1 MQHLTHFQE
10 LKAFV
15 EEMNLSNSTNHKV
28 DTLTKY
34 QGHQF
39 IKMVLY
45 YTYHP
50 YFNFS
55 VTSTN
60 LKKRQDLIAPED
72 IAYNNLFSL
81 LDDLNERNITGH
93 SAIQQVNRFIENYR
107 EYSDLIYQILD
118 RNLET
123 RATATLINRVMPGL
137 IPTFEVALA
146 HDANKVK
153 GVNLLDGTWYVSR
166 KLDGV
171 RCIAIING
179 EDIKFFSRNGKEFNT
194 LGKVKDEIIRLG
206 ITNGVLDGEICLMNE
221 DGSDDFQGILKQ
233 IQRKDHNIQNPKYWI
248 FDILTVDE
256 FTEKATS
263 PNLAMR
269 LNSRKYWIGESNNIL
284 EILPQIKIDGEETF
298 SELKNKA
305 KDLNWEG
312 LIARRDTPYQAG
324 RSKDMLKLKEFFD
337 AEYIVNSVIM
347 GPQRVIIEGREVEEE
362 MLSAITILHKGHI
375 VQVGSGFNMEQRR
388 HYYNHPEEILGKTV
402 CVQYFEETVD
412 QLGKPSLRFPVF
424 KHNYGTERSA

>member
-1 MQHLTHFQE
+1 MQHLTDFQE
-10 LKAFV
+10 LRAFV
-15 EEMNLSNSTNHKV
+15 EEMNSSNSTNHKV
-28 DTLTKY
+28 EVLTKY
-34 QGHQF
+34 QGHPF

-50 YFNFS
+50 LFNFGVGS
-55 VTSTN
+55 DN
-60 LKKRQDLIAPED
+60 LKKRKDLIAPLGTEYD
-72 IAYNNLFSL
+72 NLFSL

-93 SAIQQVNRFIENYR
+93 SAIQQVNRFIENYI

-123 RATATLINRVMPGL
+123 RATTTLINRVIPGL

-146 HDANKVK
+146 HDASKVK
-153 GVNLLDGTWYVSR
+153 GIDLLDGRWYVSR

-179 EDIKFFSRNGKEFNT
+179 KDIKFFSRNGKEFHT
-194 LGKVKDEIIRLG
+194 LGRVKDEIIRLG
-206 ITNGVLDGEICLMNE
+206 ITSGVLDGEICLMNE

-233 IQRKDHNIQNPKYWI
+233 IQRKEHTIQNPKYWI
-248 FDILTVDE
+248 FDILTSDE
-256 FTEKATS
+256 FTEKETS
-263 PNLAMR
+263 PNLSVR
-269 LNSRKYWIGESNNIL
+269 LNSRKDWIGESSNIL
-284 EILPQIKIDGEETF
+284 EILPQIRIDGEETF
-298 SELKNKA
+298 SELKNRA

-312 LIARRDTPYQAG
+312 LIARLDTPYQSG

-337 AEYIVNSVIM
+337 AEYIVNSVIV
-347 GPQRVIIEGREVEEE
+347 GPQRVIVEGKEVEEE
-362 MLSAITILHKGHI
+362 MLSAITILHKGHL

-388 HYYNHPEEILGKTV
+388 YYYCRPEEILGKTV
-402 CVQYFEETVD
+402 CIQYFEETTD

-424 KHNYGTERSA
+424 KHNYGDLRNT